1 MKRKNVTK
9 NNRKRE
15 RREHT
20 NALMDMIQENPGFVD
35 YIARNHPID
44 ETRMEL
50 LRNILL
56 SWECGGKEE
65 EIYLYGSLIR
75 GEDLMAR
82 QIFLWLLGMA
92 EEMKQ
97 SMREECM

>member
-1 MKRKNVTK
+1 MKRKNGRK
-9 NNRKRE
+9 NHRKRE

-20 NALMDMIQENPGFVD
+20 NVLMDMIQENPGFVD
-35 YIARNHPID
+35 YIARNHPMD
-44 ETRMEL
+44 ETRMRL

-56 SWECGGKEE
+56 SWENGGKEE

-75 GEDLMAR
+75 GDDLMAR

-97 SMREECM
+97 SVREECM